1 MSSLRAQALILGT
14 GAVARSSAQP
24 GRNGHGTEVGVVERD
39 RAFAKNPPRRSLPSV
54 QRSACHGESVAL
66 VRKVHLGGA
75 VRLVTALRT
84 GSGSEVRRHA
94 PLPWRRRGRPAEDAS
109 DGGGTGSL
117 RWP

>member
-66 VRKVHLGGA
+66 VRKVHLGGV
-75 VRLVTALRT
+75 VRFVSAFRA
-84 GSGSEVRRHA
+84 GPRSEVRRYA
-94 PLPWRRRGRPAEDAS
+94 ALPRRRGGRPAEDAS
-109 DGGGTGSL
+109 GGGGARS
-117 RWP
+117 